1 MGPASTYGIRWPVA
15 LRLGRVS
22 NLPTVWTNVLA
33 GVVLSGAPLSLG
45 VTLAHAAR
53 PYRRAVRRWRATCQ
67 KYIRPNPDQP

>member
-1 MGPASTYGIRWPVA
+1 MGSSSAYGITWPVA

-45 VTLAHAAR
+45 ITLVLMLALSLFYVAGM
-53 PYRRAVRRWRATCQ
+53 
-67 KYIRPNPDQP
+67 